1 MKIRLLLSPFIIIL
15 LLSSLSVHASIILVT
30 NTANPLQNIPDGA
43 RVINLDE
50 SIELYQRLSDNL
62 PNDPQRAEQLVR
74 SRLTT
79 LGTAYQ
85 QKIQRTLQDA
95 LDAYQLGVK
104 KIPAVIQDNRY
115 VVYGEPDVSVAL
127 QLIKQGGSYEP

>member
-79 LGTAYQ
+79 LGSAYQ
-85 QKIQRTLQDA
+85 QNIQRALQDA
-95 LDAYQLGVK
+95 LDAYQLGIK

-115 VVYGEPDVSVAL
+115 VVYGESDVSVAL
-127 QLIKQGGSYEP
+127 QLIEQGGSYEP

>member
-1 MKIRLLLSPFIIIL
+1 MTCFKAIKINRSYFPF
-15 LLSSLSVHASIILVT
+15 ILVT